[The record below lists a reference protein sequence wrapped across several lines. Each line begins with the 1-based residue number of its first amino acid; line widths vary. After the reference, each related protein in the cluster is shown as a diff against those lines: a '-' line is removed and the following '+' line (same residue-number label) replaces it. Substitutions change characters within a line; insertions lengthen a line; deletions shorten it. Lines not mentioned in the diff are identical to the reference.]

1 MVRFS
6 RADDNDTDD
15 EKEKKS
21 ERRSRSRT
29 GGKGK
34 ERPVRIV
41 RINRLACTVQRELII
56 TRGSRVRTFNRPAG
70 APTFRPN
77 SYLVSTYKML
87 LVRQYFTPAHAR
99 PLRHGDKPG
108 TVASLSNGSPSKK
121 TCSLFSR
128 LSLSLS
134 LSVWFSCS
142 LGVVCRCTPR
152 VQLWVR
158 RMLAILLPRLCAALT
173 RQRGCP
179 RRVRVTFVHARQRR
193 CSLVQ
198 TERACSRD
206 NRRSVSEERC
216 L

>member
-134 LSVWFSCS
+134 LSLCLILVLSWCCVQVYTKGSALGAPNVGNIVAAVMRGFNAPTWLSASRSCHVRIRASAS
-142 LGVVCRCTPR
+142 L
-152 VQLWVR
+152 Q
-158 RMLAILLPRLCAALT
+158 
-173 RQRGCP
+173 
-179 RRVRVTFVHARQRR
+179 
-193 CSLVQ
+193 
-198 TERACSRD
+198 SRSD
-206 NRRSVSEERC
+206 
-216 L
+216 